1 MIPYFVCSASNAL
14 TRADYNIAVS
24 APASLQTRMGD
35 QRCGDAAVV
44 DLGGTVYFPVITR
57 ILVGDLQEM
66 SRIARRRVT

>member
-1 MIPYFVCSASNAL
+1 
-14 TRADYNIAVS
+14 
-24 APASLQTRMGD
+24 MGD